1 MNTSRVMQAYR
12 IAATILVTAP
22 IMLNVV
28 YNQDIITSLVY
39 LPLVSLALVGF
50 AMVIG
55 AKLSKIL
62 QPQNKEIDQ
71 KNKIPVDILPVI
83 EKKIVIN
90 FITSHNQDN
99 EGLKNNSSL
108 SYSSNTITTASLVY
122 SQ

>member
-1 MNTSRVMQAYR
+1 MNTSRVMQTYR
-12 IAATILVTAP
+12 IAATVLVTAP

-71 KNKIPVDILPVI
+71 KNKISVDILPMI
-83 EKKIVIN
+83 EKNIV
-90 FITSHNQDN
+90 QRRR
-99 EGLKNNSSL
+99 
-108 SYSSNTITTASLVY
+108 
-122 SQ
+122 